1 MFIHPITKNT
11 AKYLWPFTVTQIIT
25 GLQDSV
31 KRRKCRYHQFQ
42 RSWWW
47 RGKVI
52 GGTGAINTMLY
63 MRGNAKDYDN
73 WASLGNSGWSFRDCL
88 PYFRKLEDMRHPQ
101 LQHGK

>member
-1 MFIHPITKNT
+1 MLLLKKVLRNSR
-11 AKYLWPFTVTQIIT
+11 KSIIQYFCQNPKEI
-25 GLQDSV
+25 L
-31 KRRKCRYHQFQ
+31 KRHQFQ
-42 RSWWW
+42 RSWAW

-101 LQHGK
+101 LQHGKKYL

>member
-1 MFIHPITKNT
+1 MFIHLISYK
-11 AKYLWPFTVTQIIT
+11 IIQNI
-25 GLQDSV
+25 L
-31 KRRKCRYHQFQ
+31 RKGGKFKCHQFQ